1 MGITKQDIFTNK
13 QNKIATIAKALSHPA
28 RVAILEHIISTDSCI
43 CSNLVDKIDL
53 SQATISQHL
62 KVLKESW
69 LIKWNLTWISMC
81 YCMDYKQLNIFKEF
95 LKNL

>member
-1 MGITKQDIFTNK
+1 MGITKWSAFTDR
-13 QNKIATIAKALSHPA
+13 QNEIAIIAKALSHPA
-28 RVAILEHIISTDSCI
+28 RIAILEYIISTQSCI

-69 LIKWNLTWISMC
+69 LIKWNVSWTSMC
-81 YCMDYKQLNIFKEF
+81 YCVDYKKLDVLKRYLKEV
-95 LKNL
+95 